1 MIKGGARIIPSS
13 SGLMKLDRID
23 VAIVEI
29 LQKDGRRM
37 YKDIAQE
44 LGVSL
49 PTVRAR
55 VKKLIELGV
64 IKKFTV
70 IVNPDK
76 IVGKI
81 RTLLMIQ
88 ANTASLQE
96 IVQRLSELKQ
106 IREVYVV
113 AGGYTLAVKG
123 DFRDVTELGEITSK
137 VLPSIPGIQSVSC
150 SVITEVPKE
159 EYGSTVEPE
168 AVVQFKCEFCGSIIF
183 GKPIIEEING
193 GRYFFSGKECAD
205 AYRERLR
212 EKKKLVLER

>member
-1 MIKGGARIIPSS
+1 MIKGGVLLIPN

-37 YKDIAQE
+37 YKEIAEE

-55 VKKLIELGV
+55 VKKLVELGV

-88 ANTASLQE
+88 ANTANLQDV
-96 IVQRLSELKQ
+96 IKRLSELKQ

-113 AGGYTLAVKG
+113 AGGYTLAAKG
-123 DFRDVTELGEITSK
+123 DFRDVSELGEITSK
-137 VLPSIPGIQSVSC
+137 VLPSIPGLQGVTC
-150 SVITEVPKE
+150 SVITDVPKE
-159 EYGSTVEPE
+159 EYGSAVEPE
-168 AVVQFKCEFCGSIIF
+168 AVVQFKCEFCGSLIF
-183 GKPIIEEING
+183 GKPVIEEING
-193 GRYFFSGKECAD
+193 GRYFFSGKECAE
-205 AYRERLR
+205 AYRERLGA
-212 EKKKLVLER
+212 KKKIILQR